1 MADFSFDTNGS
12 SDGDAKPVLGTGS
25 EGASGQPTSGSTGSE
40 ASGNDGTAS
49 NGARDPNTVA
59 ASGPKKR
66 GRKPLPRDASG
77 NIIRAPG
84 TADAAGNPRD
94 ASNKAGLGLGFKP
107 NDRPKI
113 RQQIQ
118 GMHAAAAMLT
128 KQPVFMLADV
138 EAVALTDALCD
149 VCDYHE
155 MNLSDAGGP
164 YGLYIALAITAF
176 GIYKP
181 RFDIIASGGKIVGV
195 NNAAAPTS
203 EGEATQQRQNGGGM
217 MDFSHDTTQH

>member
-1 MADFSFDTNGS
+1 MADFSFDTNG
-12 SDGDAKPVLGTGS
+12 DGEQSPKPILGTGG
-25 EGASGQPTSGSTGSE
+25 EGTRGQPASGSAGSETSGNGGTV
-40 ASGNDGTAS
+40 DG
-49 NGARDPNTVA
+49 GARDPNTVA

-66 GRKPLPRDASG
+66 GRKPLPRDAAG

-84 TADAAGNPRD
+84 TANAAGNPRD
-94 ASNKAGLGLGFKP
+94 ASNKAGLGVGFKP

-128 KQPVFMLADV
+128 KQPVFMLHDT

-195 NNAAAPTS
+195 ATAAAPTS

-217 MDFSHDTTQH
+217 MDFSSDTTQH